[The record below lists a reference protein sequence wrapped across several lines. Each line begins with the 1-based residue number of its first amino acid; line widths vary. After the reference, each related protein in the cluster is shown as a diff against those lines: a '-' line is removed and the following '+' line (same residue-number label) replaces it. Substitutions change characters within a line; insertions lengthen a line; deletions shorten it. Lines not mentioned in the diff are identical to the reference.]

1 MPNIAA
7 IDTFNP
13 LHHKADPPLTKVPP
27 LGNKVPPQNTSA
39 AERADLNQQL
49 EAIKHRFADAIWRSF
64 IVIVLLGAP
73 LSVSRSIN
81 TSWLPVYSLQLAYGL
96 LVLIIAL
103 NTKRLSLPLKSALL
117 IFTFWIIGL
126 PGIFT
131 FGMASPGVW
140 WLVVSC
146 LMAHVL
152 YSLKV
157 AIAMALLTL
166 LVLSLIA
173 FGFVSGLLQLQI
185 DGNLYLVQAS
195 SWATYLI
202 VNSVMFFVVIRALL
216 TYNETSKVTTRHQ
229 FRQWIDDLPLGV
241 LVRDKNGQPYYQN
254 HAATSM
260 LGPMFQPDAN
270 GNDKVVISGTELPY
284 PPQEMPGM
292 RALRGET
299 CVVEDIE
306 IIKDGQRHQ
315 LQAWGR
321 PGYNAKGE
329 LAFGIASFQDIT
341 ERKRLALLKDQ
352 FVSTVSHE
360 LRTPLTSIRGALG
373 LILGHAVGEPPPKM
387 LNMLQIANQNSQRLL
402 RIINDILDLQKIEA
416 NQLEYHFQTVDVAQ
430 LLQNAVD
437 ELASYASAHQVSFQ
451 LAVTATDC
459 TLMADPD
466 RLMQVIANLLSNAA
480 KFSPANSVVLL
491 HLEQPTADQ
500 LRLSVT
506 DQGPGIPES
515 FKARIF
521 QPFSQSD
528 AADNRARGGTGLG
541 LTISKA
547 IVDKHG
553 GHIRYES
560 AVGEGSRFIVELPR
574 HQRLEPTA
582 PQD

>member
-1 MPNIAA
+1 MS
-7 IDTFNP
+7 
-13 LHHKADPPLTKVPP
+13 KAPPS
-27 LGNKVPPQNTSA
+27 GHNRPPQDARA
-39 AERADLNQQL
+39 AASADLQQQL
-49 EAIKHRFADAIWRSF
+49 DAIKHRFADGIWHSF
-64 IVIVLLGAP
+64 ILVVLIGVP
-73 LSVSRSIN
+73 LSVSRSLN
-81 TSWLPVYSLQLAYGL
+81 TGWLPLYSLHLVYGL
-96 LVLIIAL
+96 IILGIAL
-103 NTKRLSLPLKSALL
+103 SVRKISLALKSALL
-117 IFTFWIIGL
+117 IFTFWLIGL

-131 FGMASPGVW
+131 FGMASPGIW

-157 AIAMALLTL
+157 AVALALLTL
-166 LVLSLIA
+166 IMLSLIA
-173 FGFVSGLLQLQI
+173 VGFVSGLLQLQT
-185 DGNLYLVQAS
+185 DGNVYLVQAS

-202 VNSVMFFVVIRALL
+202 VNSVMFYVVIRALL
-216 TYNETSKVTTRHQ
+216 SYNEASKVTTKHQ

-241 LVRDKNGQPYYQN
+241 LVRDKHGKPYYQN

-260 LGPMFQPDAN
+260 LGPLLQSDAR

-284 PPQEMPGM
+284 PQQDMPAM

-299 CVVEDIE
+299 CVIDDIE
-306 IIKDGQRHQ
+306 IIKDGQRRQ

-321 PGYNAKGE
+321 PGYNADGE
-329 LAFGIASFQDIT
+329 LAYGIASFQDIT

-373 LILGHAVGEPPPKM
+373 LILGNTLGEPPAKM

-402 RIINDILDLQKIEA
+402 RIVNDILDLQKIEA
-416 NQLEYHFQTVDVAQ
+416 NQLEYQFRLVDLSQ
-430 LLQNAVD
+430 LLHNAVQ
-437 ELASYASAHQVSFQ
+437 ELESYAKAHQVSFQ
-451 LAVTATDC
+451 LAVTAQDS

-466 RLMQVIANLLSNAA
+466 RLMQVLANLMSNAA
-480 KFSPANSVVLL
+480 KFSPADSAISL
-491 HLEQPTADQ
+491 HLEQPQSDQ
-500 LRLSVT
+500 LRLTVT
-506 DQGPGIPES
+506 DQGQGIPDS
-515 FKARIF
+515 FKTRIF

-547 IVDKHG
+547 IIEKHG
-553 GHIRYES
+553 GQIRYLS
-560 AVGEGSRFIVELPR
+560 KPGAGSSFIVELPR
-574 HQRLEPTA
+574 QQRQM